1 MGNPVPLASALSFER
16 GRPMTKWH
24 LTMACVAV
32 VLFAWLFRYDAK
44 PIPTGFGGVYVT
56 DRWTGTISY
65 CLNGDCDRHK

>member
-1 MGNPVPLASALSFER
+1 
-16 GRPMTKWH
+16 MTKWH